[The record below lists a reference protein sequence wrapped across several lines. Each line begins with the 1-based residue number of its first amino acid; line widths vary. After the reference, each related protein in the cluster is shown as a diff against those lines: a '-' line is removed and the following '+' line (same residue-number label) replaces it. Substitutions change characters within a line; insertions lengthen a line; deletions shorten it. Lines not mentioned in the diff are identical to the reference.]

1 MSLNRVAEMAGVS
14 ASTVSRV
21 VNDQQGVAPQT
32 AEAVREAMRKISFS
46 PPVRRRARKSTNGH
60 GGEQAK
66 TVAFLIF
73 GTSGEQTAPAFTSLL
88 RGVSIAARENNF
100 DLFVSF
106 VSNPDELPRR
116 ISEQR
121 VGGLLLHGEQP
132 SESVQSQ
139 LRGLPTVWLMA
150 NRFPPRWGDQV
161 MPDNSSIGR
170 LAAEYLHAH
179 GCKSAAYLS
188 AAPRSWGL
196 QVRELAF
203 CQYMA
208 DMGGH
213 VHVLRAAVESP
224 ADFWQFDGSAARALT
239 EQFIRLEPRPQGLF
253 LAEDRYAPTVYTT
266 LAANGIAL
274 ASSPLSP
281 APGTPGEGRGGGS
294 TALLSTDPLSREARG
309 EGLRF
314 SSHNPPSNGGHAVR
328 VISCNNEMPYLDRL
342 HPTPATLDIRA
353 ESIGRRGVEQLIW
366 RLEHLTT
373 EERIRKMVE
382 PTLVE
387 PQ

>member
-1 MSLNRVAEMAGVS
+1 MSLTKVAAVACVS

-21 VNDQQGVAPQT
+21 LNEQQGVAPDT
-32 AEAVREAMRKISFS
+32 VEAVKNAMRKISFT
-46 PPVRRRARKSTNGH
+46 PVARRRSRKSANGQS
-60 GGEQAK
+60 EQAR
-66 TVAFLIF
+66 TIGFLVF
-73 GTSGEQTAPAFTSLL
+73 GTSGEQTAPAFTNLL
-88 RGVSIAARENNF
+88 RGVSIGARENNF

-132 SESVQSQ
+132 SKAVEAQ

-170 LAAEYLHAH
+170 LAAEYLHNL
-179 GCKSAAYLS
+179 GCTTAAYLS
-188 AAPRSWGL
+188 ASAPSWGL

-208 DMGGH
+208 DAGGR
-213 VHVLRAAVESP
+213 VEILRAALESP
-224 ADFWQFDGSAARALT
+224 ADFWQLDGSAARSLA
-239 EQFIRLEPRPQGLF
+239 ERFVAMNPRPQGIF
-253 LAEDRYAPTVYTT
+253 VAEDRHAPTVYST
-266 LAANGIAL
+266 LAAAGITVGAQ
-274 ASSPLSP
+274 
-281 APGTPGEGRGGGS
+281 GEVK
-294 TALLSTDPLSREARG
+294 L
-309 EGLRF
+309 
-314 SSHNPPSNGGHAVR
+314 
-328 VISCNNEMPYLDRL
+328 ISCNNEMPYLDRL
-342 HPTPATLDIRA
+342 RPAPATLDIRA

-366 RLEHLTT
+366 RLQNLKI

-382 PTLVE
+382 PTLIE
-387 PQ
+387 P

>member
-1 MSLNRVAEMAGVS
+1 MSLNRVAAIAGVS

-21 VNDQQGVAPQT
+21 VNDQQGVAPGT
-32 AEAVREAMRKISFS
+32 AEAVREAMRKISFT
-46 PPVRRRARKSTNGH
+46 PPARRRARKTTNGH
-60 GGEQAK
+60 SEQAK
-66 TVAFLIF
+66 TIAFLVF
-73 GTSGEQTAPAFTSLL
+73 GTSGEQTAPAFTNLL
-88 RGVSIAARENNF
+88 RGVSISARENNF

-132 SESVQSQ
+132 STGVESH

-170 LAAEYLHAH
+170 IAAEYLHNH

-188 AAPRSWGL
+188 ASPPSWGL

-213 VHVLRAAVESP
+213 VHVLRAALELP
-224 ADFWQFDGSAARALT
+224 ADFWHYDGSAARALT
-239 EQFIRLEPRPQGLF
+239 QQFIHLNPRPQGLF
-253 LAEDRYAPTVYTT
+253 LAEDRYAPTVYST
-266 LAANGIAL
+266 LAASGISLGNGD
-274 ASSPLSP
+274 SS
-281 APGTPGEGRGGGS
+281 G
-294 TALLSTDPLSREARG
+294 
-309 EGLRF
+309 
-314 SSHNPPSNGGHAVR
+314 VR
-328 VISCNNEMPYLDRL
+328 VVSCNNEMPYLDRL
-342 HPTPATLDIRA
+342 HPAPATLDIRA
-353 ESIGRRGVEQLIW
+353 ESIGRRGVEQLLW
-366 RLEHLTT
+366 RLEHLGVQ
-373 EERIRKMVE
+373 ERIRKMVE

-387 PQ
+387 TP

>member
-46 PPVRRRARKSTNGH
+46 PPARRRARKSTNGH
-60 GGEQAK
+60 GEQAK

-208 DMGGH
+208 DIGGH

-224 ADFWQFDGSAARALT
+224 PDFWQFDGSAARALT
-239 EQFIRLEPRPQGLF
+239 EQFIRLDPRPQGLF

-266 LAANGIAL
+266 LAASGIAL
-274 ASSPLSP
+274 NNN
-281 APGTPGEGRGGGS
+281 GGS
-294 TALLSTDPLSREARG
+294 PNNSSSG
-309 EGLRF
+309 E
-314 SSHNPPSNGGHAVR
+314 NAVR

-353 ESIGRRGVEQLIW
+353 ESIGRRGVEQLICA
-366 RLEHLTT
+366 LEHLTT
-373 EERIRKMVE
+373 VERIRKMVE
-382 PTLVE
+382 PILVE